1 MNSRWLGVFALLI
14 LIVIAYVDRVNI
26 SVMLVNEDFLATFN
40 LKESRALQGGLMT
53 AFLLGYGLSAFFLT
67 PLFES
72 QLGYRKGLFFSV
84 ILWAIFTAISP
95 IAGSLF
101 ILLIFRILLGIS
113 EGPLFSLKT
122 MYIRDHFAANEY
134 GKPNAVSSLG
144 VSLGLVLGF
153 PIVTYLMSHYGWK
166 ESFYILGAL
175 NLVVGLAVIYFFI
188 DLPKGKSIGD
198 LHQASRKG
206 IFAATFETFKL
217 AWQTPLLGWIILV
230 EIATLSYLWGSSA
243 WLPTYLTKEHNFS
256 IKEMGFISSLPFIV
270 SILSKYAGGAFL
282 DKISKNQ
289 AALAFVFGGF
299 LTAITMGFVVFAV
312 NPYLIA
318 GSLLAA
324 NAFWGFQGAAIPTI
338 IQHQADPQSVG
349 SAYGVINGI
358 GNTFAAFIPFIMGM
372 VIQQYSSISSGFF
385 VLIVS
390 QVITCLAGL
399 GLWIRMRSGKPVLKL
414 W

>member
-270 SILSKYAGGAFL
+270 
-282 DKISKNQ
+282 
-289 AALAFVFGGF
+289 
-299 LTAITMGFVVFAV
+299 
-312 NPYLIA
+312 
-318 GSLLAA
+318 
-324 NAFWGFQGAAIPTI
+324 
-338 IQHQADPQSVG
+338 
-349 SAYGVINGI
+349 
-358 GNTFAAFIPFIMGM
+358 
-372 VIQQYSSISSGFF
+372 
-385 VLIVS
+385 
-390 QVITCLAGL
+390 
-399 GLWIRMRSGKPVLKL
+399 
-414 W
+414 

>member
-1 MNSRWLGVFALLI
+1 MNSRWMGVFALLI
-14 LIVIAYVDRVNI
+14 LIIIAYVDRVNI
-26 SVMLVNEDFLATFN
+26 SVMLVNEDFLTTFN
-40 LKESRALQGGLMT
+40 LIDNRAWQGGLMT

-72 QLGYRKGLFFSV
+72 QLGYRKGLFISV
-84 ILWAIFTAISP
+84 VLWAIFTMISP
-95 IAGSLF
+95 LAGSFF
-101 ILLIFRILLGIS
+101 ILLMFRIFLGVS

-122 MYIRDHFAANEY
+122 IYIRDHFAANEY

-166 ESFYILGAL
+166 ESFYILGVF
-175 NLVVGLAVIYFFI
+175 NLVIGLTIIYYFV
-188 DLPKGKSIGD
+188 DLPKEKSIVEA
-198 LHQASRKG
+198 HQKSQLG
-206 IFAATFETFKL
+206 LIQATTHTFKL
-217 AWQTPLLGWIILV
+217 ALKTPLLGWIILV
-230 EIATLSYLWGSSA
+230 EIATLSYLWGSSS

-282 DKISKNQ
+282 DKVSKNQ
-289 AALAFVFGGF
+289 AALAFVFGGLF
-299 LTAITMGFVVFAV
+299 TAITMGIVVFAESR
-312 NPYLIA
+312 YLIA

-338 IQHQADPQSVG
+338 IQHQADPKSVG

-385 VLIVS
+385 VLIIS
-390 QVITCLAGL
+390 QVITCVAGI
-399 GLWIRMRSGKPVLKL
+399 GLWVRMNSGKPILKF